1 MMQNEKF
8 YFIQTYGCQMNQS
21 DSGHYARDSWKNW
34 AIARRTNLLW
44 RM

>member
-21 DSGHYARDSWKNW
+21 DSEHYAGQLEELGYHQTDELRW
-34 AIARRTNLLW
+34 RT
-44 RM
+44 